1 MCAIFGST
9 NPSTF
14 EILYEANK
22 ERGNFASSVVRLTR
36 DDQLILKKEADIDF
50 DSLDISST
58 DFIYYTGHVQAPT
71 SAKRSWEWDTSH
83 PFDSVS
89 WMVFHNGVLTNTEEL
104 EDWCKPAFKNPVDTA
119 LIPELLQ
126 HFMEQCKSS
135 KPKPVTYI
143 KKTLEL
149 LEGTFALSIIDC
161 DTNEVY
167 LARCGSLLHY
177 NNKGDYSTLP
187 GKRYKEVPEGTI
199 LRLNPETSRFN
210 KVGSFKVKSPFLF
223 I

>member
-1 MCAIFGST
+1 MCAIFGSKD
-9 NPSTF
+9 PSTF
-14 EILYEANK
+14 EVLYEANK
-22 ERGNFASSVVRLTR
+22 ERGNFASSVVRLTG
-36 DDQLILKKEADIDF
+36 DDQWIIKKEGDIDF
-50 DSLDISST
+50 DNNKVESPKVE
-58 DFIYYTGHVQAPT
+58 YYTGHVQAPT
-71 SAKRSWEWDTSH
+71 SVKRLWEWVTSH

-89 WMVFHNGVLTNTEEL
+89 WMVFHNGVLTNTEVL
-104 EDWCKPAFKNPVDTA
+104 EDWCKPTFRNPVDTA

-126 HFMEQCKSS
+126 HFMEQSDDKR
-135 KPKPVTYI
+135 PKPVSYI
-143 KKTLEL
+143 KETLEL
-149 LEGTFALSIIDC
+149 LEGTFALCIIDC

-187 GKRYKEVPEGTI
+187 GKGYKEVPEGTI
-199 LRLNPETSRFN
+199 LRLNTDTMRFN

>member
-9 NPSTF
+9 NTSTF

-22 ERGNFASSVVRLTR
+22 ERGNFASSVVRLTK
-36 DDQLILKKEADIDF
+36 DDQWILKKEGDINF
-50 DSLDISST
+50 DDVKIESSRVK
-58 DFIYYTGHVQAPT
+58 YYTGHVQAPT

-89 WMVFHNGVLTNTEEL
+89 WMVFHNGVLTNTEAL
-104 EDWCKPAFKNPVDTA
+104 ADWCKPAFTNPVDTA

-126 HFMEQCKSS
+126 HFMETCKSK
-135 KPKPVTYI
+135 KPKPVFYI
-143 KKTLEL
+143 KRVLEL

-161 DTNEVY
+161 DTNELY

-187 GKRYKEVPEGTI
+187 GKGYKEVPEGTI
-199 LRLNPETSRFN
+199 LRLNTETKRFN